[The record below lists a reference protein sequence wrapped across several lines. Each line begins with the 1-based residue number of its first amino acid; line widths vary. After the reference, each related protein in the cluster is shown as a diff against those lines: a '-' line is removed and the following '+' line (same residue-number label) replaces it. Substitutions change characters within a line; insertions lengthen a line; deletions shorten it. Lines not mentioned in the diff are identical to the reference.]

1 MDIRKQLDSYF
12 DSEAV
17 KARFVDI
24 LSKLIAVP
32 SVVGPA
38 EGEYVFGKPCAD
50 VLTLALDI
58 GSELGFETENHE
70 WYCGSIVHHGKTI
83 EEMGIV
89 GHLDVVPA
97 FGEWEYPKYELTVEN
112 GLLIGRGVRDDKG
125 PVVAGLAAMSFFK
138 ETGIELP
145 FGVRLIM
152 GCSEEK
158 GMEDLPYYLAKGYNV
173 PKFSFTPDSAF
184 PVCRGEKGI
193 ASFNAVFENY
203 GEDILA
209 FKGGNVTNAVADYAE
224 IVLNLPADTP
234 CMEAEGVSV
243 SSEDGKLRI
252 IAKGLSSHAA
262 MPEGSVNAIKR
273 LAAFVLDNKLVSDYR
288 SRGVMKYI
296 MKANTDN
303 AGTGLGIAC
312 SDELTGALTC
322 ITGMARIEKGKLIVN
337 HNVRYPVSRDFAFE
351 LLPKVRCVCEG
362 YDAHVELCE
371 DSKGYAF
378 PADAPEI
385 AALTDAFTD
394 ITGVKAEPYTMGGG
408 TYARAFPNTVAFGAA
423 MSEDESP
430 FGTARGNAHQ
440 NDECIP
446 LDELL
451 TAAKVFALSLWKL
464 GEMQE

>member
-1 MDIRKQLDSYF
+1 MDIRKQLDSF
-12 DSEAV
+12 FACEEV
-17 KARFVDI
+17 REKFVEVLAR
-24 LSKLIAVP
+24 LIAVP
-32 SVVGPA
+32 SVAGSA
-38 EGEYVFGKPCAD
+38 EGEFVFGKPCAD
-50 VLTLALDI
+50 VLSCALDI
-58 GSELGFETENHE
+58 GRELGFETENHQ
-70 WYCGSIVHHGKTI
+70 WYCGSIVLPGRTV

-97 FGEWEYPKYELTVEN
+97 FGEWEYPKYELTLEN

-125 PVVAGLAAMSFFK
+125 PVVAGLAAMCFFK

-152 GCSEEK
+152 GCCEEK
-158 GMEDLPYYLAKGYNV
+158 GMDDLPHYLAKGYPV

-193 ASFNAVFENY
+193 ASFDVIFENF
-203 GEDILA
+203 GSDILE
-209 FKGGNVTNAVADYAE
+209 FRGGNVTNAVADYAE
-224 IVLNLPADTP
+224 AVLNIPFDSALEPASGISL
-234 CMEAEGVSV
+234 ESA
-243 SSEDGKLRI
+243 DGKLCIR
-252 IAKGLSSHAA
+252 AKGLSSHAA

-273 LAAFVLDNKLVSDYR
+273 LAEFILDNGLVSDPR

-296 MKANTDN
+296 MKANRDN

-322 ITGMARIEKGKLIVN
+322 ITGMARIERGKLIVN
-337 HNVRYPVSRDFAFE
+337 HNVRYPVNRDFAFE

-362 YDAHVELCE
+362 YDAHVELRE

-385 AALTDAFTD
+385 TALTNAFTE
-394 ITGVKAEPYTMGGG
+394 ITGAVSEPYTMGGG

-430 FGTARGNAHQ
+430 FGTTRGNAHQ

-464 GEMQE
+464 GEMEK

>member
-1 MDIRKQLDSYF
+1 MDIRKQLDSF
-12 DSEAV
+12 FAREDV
-17 KARFVDI
+17 KDAFIRYLGKI
-24 LSKLIAVP
+24 IAVP
-32 SVVGPA
+32 SVVGSR

-58 GSELGFETENHE
+58 GKELGFETENHE
-70 WYCGSIVHHGKTI
+70 WYCGSIVLPGETI
-83 EEMGIV
+83 EEIGIV

-97 FGEWEYPKYELTVEN
+97 FGEWEYPKYELTFEN

-125 PVVAGLAAMSFFK
+125 PLAAGLAAMYFFK
-138 ETGIELP
+138 ETGIKLP
-145 FGVRLIM
+145 FAVRLLM

-193 ASFNAVFENY
+193 SSFNVIFENY
-203 GEDILA
+203 GEDILS

-234 CMEAEGVSV
+234 YAETEGISV
-243 SSEDGKLRI
+243 SSVDGKLCVK
-252 IAKGLSSHAA
+252 AKGLSSHAA
-262 MPEGSVNAIKR
+262 MPEGSVNAVR
-273 LAAFVLDNKLVSDYR
+273 ELAAFVLDNGLVSDFR
-288 SRGVMKYI
+288 SRGVMKYV
-296 MKANTDN
+296 MKSTKDN
-303 AGTGLGIAC
+303 IGTGLGIAC
-312 SDELTGALTC
+312 SDELTGELTC
-322 ITGMARIEKGKLIVN
+322 ICGMARIEKGKLIVN

-385 AALTDAFTD
+385 AALTEAFTE
-394 ITGVKAEPYTMGGG
+394 ITGVKSEPYTMGGG

-430 FGTARGNAHQ
+430 FGTTRGNAHQ

-446 LDELL
+446 FDELI
-451 TAAKVFALSLWKL
+451 TAAKVFALSLMKL
-464 GEMQE
+464 AEME

>member
-1 MDIRKQLDSYF
+1 MDIKKQLDSF
-12 DSEAV
+12 FENETV
-17 KARFVDI
+17 KAKFVEV

-32 SVVGPA
+32 SVVGAA

-50 VLTLALDI
+50 VLTVALDI
-58 GSELGFETENHE
+58 GKELGFRTENHE
-70 WYCGSIVHHGKTI
+70 WYCGSIVLDGKTI

-97 FGEWEYPKYELTVEN
+97 FGEWEYPKYELTVDN
-112 GLLIGRGVRDDKG
+112 GLLVGRGVRDDKG

-138 ETGIELP
+138 ECGIQLP

-158 GMEDLPYYLAKGYNV
+158 GMEDLPYYIAKGYPV

-193 ASFNAVFENY
+193 ASFNVIFENY
-203 GEDILA
+203 GSAILS

-224 IVLNLPADTP
+224 IVLDLPEDTACP
-234 CMEAEGVSV
+234 EAEGIEVCGA
-243 SSEDGKLRI
+243 DGKLCI
-252 IAKGLSSHAA
+252 KAKGLSSHAA
-262 MPEGSVNAIKR
+262 MPEGSVNAIVK
-273 LAAFVLDNKLVSDYR
+273 LAKYVLDAGLITDYD
-288 SRGVMKYI
+288 SKKVMRYI
-296 MKANTDN
+296 VKSNLDN

-322 ITGMARIEKGKLIVN
+322 ICGMGRIERNKLIVN
-337 HNVRYPVSRDFAFE
+337 HNVRYPVNRDFAFE

-362 YDAHVELCE
+362 YEAHVELAE

-385 AALTDAFTD
+385 SALTEAFTE

-423 MSEDESP
+423 MSEDETP
-430 FGTARGNAHQ
+430 FGTTRGNAHQ

-451 TAAKVFALSLWKL
+451 TAAKIFALSLMKL
-464 GEMQE
+464 AELQ